1 MKLIDIIQNDIRA
14 AYPDIHSVRLNTLFT
29 FVKSGM
35 TDQRVSVTYLGRGL
49 KHHSST
55 SKKHDIKRADR
66 LVGNPHLQSE
76 RPFFYEYMAGE
87 LVRNQTHPLVLI
99 DWSPINGQK
108 IFQLLRASIPMKGR
122 SLTLYEKVFEEA
134 DLNTTR
140 AHNQFLDELKGI
152 LPPHCQPIIITDA
165 IYRAPWFKQV
175 ASLGWFWLGRVR
187 GQVSL
192 SQDTE
197 TWHTS
202 YDYFATAKV
211 GVAEDMGAML
221 YGKTARLACHGV
233 IYKRSAKGR
242 KAKKM
247 RGGISKRTM
256 DKTHEKEAKEPW
268 LLVFQLPAC
277 VKRQSLAKRVVKLYE
292 QRMQIE
298 ENFRDT
304 KNGRLGMSVS
314 YANSTRI
321 ERFDILL
328 LIAALILF
336 VLWCIGYTA
345 ILKDIPRLL
354 QANTVKTKRVL
365 SVITVARE
373 VIDDRRYA
381 IPIEECIY
389 VLHHLSSFTV
399 TTEQINKC

>member
-1 MKLIDIIQNDIRA
+1 MKLIDIIQNDIHA
-14 AYPDIHSVRLNTLFT
+14 AYPDIHAVRLNTLFT

-49 KHHSST
+49 KHHFNT

-66 LVGNPHLQSE
+66 LVGNPHLQFE
-76 RPFFYEYMAGE
+76 RPFFYEYRAEE
-87 LVRNQTHPLVLI
+87 LVRNQPHPLVLI

-108 IFQLLRASIPMKGR
+108 IFHLLRASIPMKGR

-134 DLNTTR
+134 DLNTTE
-140 AHNQFLDELKGI
+140 AHNQFLNELKGL
-152 LPPHCQPIIITDA
+152 LPSHCQPIIITDA

-175 ASLGWFWLGRVR
+175 ASLGWYWLGRVR

-192 SQDTE
+192 SQDTK

-202 YDYFATAKV
+202 YDYFATAK
-211 GVAEDMGAML
+211 GGIAEDMGTLL
-221 YGKTARLACHGV
+221 YGKTAQLPCHGV
-233 IYKRSAKGR
+233 IYKRSSKGR

-247 RGGISKRTM
+247 RGGISKRTT
-256 DKTHEKEAKEPW
+256 DKIHEKDAKEPW
-268 LLVFQLPAC
+268 LLVCHLP
-277 VKRQSLAKRVVKLYE
+277 RSMTRTHLAKRAVKLYE

-304 KNGRLGMSVS
+304 KNSRLGISVND
-314 YANSTRI
+314 ANSTRI

-336 VLWCIGYTA
+336 MLWCIGYTA
-345 ILKDIPRLL
+345 ILKNIQHLL
-354 QANTVKTKRVL
+354 QANTVKAKRVL
-365 SVITVARE
+365 CVITVARE
-373 VIDDRRYA
+373 IIDDRRYD
-381 IPIEECIY
+381 IPIEEGVY
-389 VLHHLSSFTV
+389 VLHHLSTFTV
-399 TTEQINKC
+399 TMEQINQC